1 MDESTALT
9 PEVVSAGSETKRPSP
24 NWPTASG
31 LDRAIN
37 CAGSMALPQVY
48 SAPGKAAVRGTVLH
62 KFIETARTKSR
73 QEALAEIGD
82 DDLRNQAAAID
93 LDSLPVGA
101 ESEVAL
107 AYNPSTGGAKRLALK
122 GQRAY
127 EQEDGWLYGTADL
140 VGIAEDF
147 VFVADI
153 KTGQPVVSARESWQL
168 RFLAT
173 AAAVLAEK
181 RRAKVLMLYLN
192 ENGNWRPD
200 PAEFTAKELGGFAA
214 ELRAMQ
220 QRGESAAGVVASG
233 GTPPL
238 STGWWCRYCK
248 SMPVC
253 PAQSGLVRALVP
265 TLSDVNDRLVSM
277 TPEERGAAYLK
288 LRQAEDLVKTIKS
301 AFDNLV
307 EMEPIPLG
315 NGMVLKRTLSS
326 RSTASKGAAQYVL
339 NKYNAETLAGCAS
352 VDLASLSPQV
362 KADLEAAGLVDVR
375 RFPVVRQVRQR

>member
-1 MDESTALT
+1 M
-9 PEVVSAGSETKRPSP
+9 
-24 NWPTASG
+24 
-31 LDRAIN
+31 N

-73 QEALAEIGD
+73 QEALAEIED

-107 AYNPSTGGAKRLALK
+107 AYNPSSGCARRLTLAA
-122 GQRAY
+122 QRSY
-127 EQEDGWLYGTADL
+127 PEEDGWIYGTADL

-147 VFVADI
+147 VFIADI

-181 RRAKVLMLYLN
+181 RKAKVLMLYLN

-315 NGMVLKRTLSS
+315 NGMVLKKTMSS
-326 RSTASKGAAQYVL
+326 RSSAGKEAAKFIL
-339 NKYNAETLAGCAS
+339 EKYGPATLAGCVD
-352 VDLASLSPQV
+352 VDLKVLSAQI
-362 KADLEAAGLVDVR
+362 KADLENANLIETK
-375 RFPVVRQVRQR
+375 RFPVMRQVKEKK